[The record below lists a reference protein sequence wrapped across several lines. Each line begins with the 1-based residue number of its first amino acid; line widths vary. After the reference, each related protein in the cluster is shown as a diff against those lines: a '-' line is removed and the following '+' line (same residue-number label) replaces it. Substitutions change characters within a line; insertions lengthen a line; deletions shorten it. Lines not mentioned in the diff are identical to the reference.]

1 MHKRTR
7 GGSATWSQRAHW
19 EYSAALKPT
28 RQTYPVTLRM
38 CSGQSYRETRKR
50 SWPAQGHWV
59 WGPLVS
65 HSLGLMSSHA
75 CSLCRLPGH
84 SMTYRPTSG
93 FQRTPKHKVI
103 TTLVRGQL
111 LDTPPHIPSSPGLYA
126 TETGLWSITPSP
138 KCLWNS
144 GAHATDIPQRSH
156 STQSEFKAVSL
167 VSRNSWKLL
176 KYNFPSPL

>member
-7 GGSATWSQRAHW
+7 GGNATWSQRAHW
-19 EYSAALKPT
+19 GYSATLKPT
-28 RQTYPVTLRM
+28 RQTYPMTLRM
-38 CSGQSYRETRKR
+38 CSGQSHRETRKR
-50 SWPAQGHWV
+50 SQPAQGCWV
-59 WGPLVS
+59 LGPFVS
-65 HSLGLMSSHA
+65 HSLGLMSSHT

-84 SMTYRPTSG
+84 SMTYRPTSD
-93 FQRTPKHKVI
+93 FQGTPKHKAI
-103 TTLVRGQL
+103 TTFVRGQL
-111 LDTPPHIPSSPGLYA
+111 LDTPPHFPASPGLYA
-126 TETGLWSITPSP
+126 TETGPWSIIPPP